1 MSKATDSSNKWN
13 IAIEIAGAG
22 NKTLTLQ
29 QENHFVDQNTEVV
42 ISTPAGALGSG
53 TGSISGSSDIS
64 GLLGTGSATQPVSGH
79 YVKVEG
85 TANVAVATAGWLDTS
100 ANQDVALADVYYP
113 ITEGAQ
119 VVSGGALTAGA
130 GSAALASDGYYD
142 GSSYDTSDKVSLS
155 TTEAE
160 GYYKVTASGSG
171 TVNRA
176 AVTKQVTQ
184 DGYFAADSNPVTEIA
199 AGSETSNTAEV
210 EYFILKSTLSTDNV
224 TPSTSAQTVTIGAG
238 YYPSARTVTVAAM
251 DPGAADSSF
260 ANSGMS
266 TYFNSG
272 SSSDNDVS
280 ITPQYSITTAGYLAA
295 TANPVDGTPSYYKI
309 KTTSVTEGTTTVSG
323 TTATRGNA
331 SWGTGWITADNM
343 GAATFANAATSG
355 KTYVDI
361 SGTTDAPVLI
371 SGDYLYINKGYTDDL
386 KISLAKLV
394 PDGSDVK
401 GHSEYILTGHS
412 AYDDDGT
419 LIAGTMPVWD
429 GSYTLV

>member
-1 MSKATDSSNKWN
+1 M
-13 IAIEIAGAG
+13 
-22 NKTLTLQ
+22 
-29 QENHFVDQNTEVV
+29 
-42 ISTPAGALGSG
+42 
-53 TGSISGSSDIS
+53 
-64 GLLGTGSATQPVSGH
+64 
-79 YVKVEG
+79 KVEG
-85 TANVAVATAGWLDTS
+85 TANVAVATAGWIDDDE
-100 ANQDVALADVYYP
+100 DVDVSIADVYYP
-113 ITEGAQ
+113 LTEGAQ
-119 VVSGGALTAGA
+119 TISGGTLTAGA

-160 GYYKVTASGSG
+160 GYYKLTASGSG

-184 DGYFAADSNPVTEIA
+184 DGYFEEDDSPVTAIA
-199 AGSETSNTAEV
+199 AGSESSNTAEV
-210 EYFILKSTLSTDNV
+210 EYFIQKSTLSADSV

-251 DPGAADSSF
+251 GAGAATSSF
-260 ANSGMS
+260 DNSGLS
-266 TYFNSG
+266 TYFNAG
-272 SSSDNDVS
+272 TSSDNDVS

-295 TANPVDGTPSYYKI
+295 TSNPVDGTPAYYSI
-309 KTTSVTEGTTTVSG
+309 KTTSITEGTTTVSG
-323 TTATRGNA
+323 TTATRGDA

-343 GAATFANAATSG
+343 GAATFANTATAG
-355 KTYVDI
+355 TTYVDI
-361 SGTTDAPVLI
+361 SGTTDAPVLV
-371 SGDYLYINKGYTDDL
+371 SGDYLYINKGYVDDL

-419 LIAGTMPVWD
+419 LIAGSMPVYD
-429 GSYTLV
+429 GTYSIA